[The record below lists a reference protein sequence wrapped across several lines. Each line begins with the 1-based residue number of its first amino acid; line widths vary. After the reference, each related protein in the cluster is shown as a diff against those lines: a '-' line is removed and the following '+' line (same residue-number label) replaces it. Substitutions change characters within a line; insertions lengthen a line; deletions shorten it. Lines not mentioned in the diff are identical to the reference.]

1 MTISKGTLRAIKYAA
16 GLMEERY
23 PGSCKEIIEAIDYVE
38 KHPLFMLVRAKAIE
52 SRWESI
58 KEWYSKKNNLNEA
71 EKRSLFDISVSSNW
85 EEEYRKR
92 WQKHQYGLK

>member
-1 MTISKGTLRAIKYAA
+1 
-16 GLMEERY
+16 
-23 PGSCKEIIEAIDYVE
+23 
-38 KHPLFMLVRAKAIE
+38 MLVRAKAIE

-71 EKRSLFDISVSSNW
+71 EKHSLFDISDSSNW

-92 WQKHQYGLK
+92 WQRHQYGFK